1 MQLSWEQARALGI
14 HLPSPP
20 KREKKPP
27 PPDSYVPHDCV
38 ILAIDPGNVSGWA
51 LVSPR
56 RSVAISDGR
65 EATRQPVTVWSGK
78 TTDGPKNHIVE
89 MARDAATN
97 DVMRPLIV
105 VAETWTTGDR
115 VHDRRMRAATMLGL
129 GAAWG
134 RWSDALDAIGV
145 PKSRILRVNTSTW
158 RAKIIGGPMNRSTEE
173 WKRLAHLHA
182 QQRFPVRSPSG
193 KVTSDDEAEAL
204 CIAAWAMYAGPV
216 GAALKKA
223 GKRYP

>member
-1 MQLSWEQARALGI
+1 MQISREQARALGI

-51 LVSPR
+51 IVSPR
-56 RSVAISDGR
+56 QPMNV
-65 EATRQPVTVWSGK
+65 RQTVTVWSGK

-182 QQRFPVRSPSG
+182 QQRFPVRSSG
-193 KVTSDDEAEAL
+193 SASLGDDESEAL
-204 CIAAWAMYAGPV
+204 CVAAWAMYAGPV
-216 GAALKKA
+216 GEAVKKA
-223 GKRYP
+223 GRRYP

>member
-1 MQLSWEQARALGI
+1 MQLSRDQARALGI
-14 HLPSPP
+14 QLPSSP
-20 KREKKPP
+20 KRAKKLP
-27 PPDSYVPHDCV
+27 PPDSYTPHDCV

-51 LVSPR
+51 IVSPR
-56 RSVAISDGR
+56 RAAADPKQS
-65 EATRQPVTVWSGK
+65 VTVWSGRV
-78 TTDGPKNHIVE
+78 TGGPKHIVE

-97 DVMRPLIV
+97 DVMRPLVV

-134 RWSDALDAIGV
+134 RWSDALDAVGV

-158 RAKIIGGPMNRSTEE
+158 RAKVIGGPMNRSTEE
-173 WKRLAHLHA
+173 WKRLALLHA
-182 QQRFPVRSPSG
+182 QQRFPVRAPSG
-193 KVTSDDEAEAL
+193 KVTHDDEAEAL

-216 GAALKKA
+216 GEAVKKA